1 MNARYS
7 ILIRWSD
14 EDRCYVASLPEF
26 GPYAHTHGQTYEEA
40 LTNAKEALAL
50 LIEDTLPLPEP
61 QTYRAGESGSRL
73 AA

>member
-1 MNARYS
+1 MNPRYS

-14 EDRCYVASLPEF
+14 GDRCYVASLPEF
-26 GPYAHTHGQTYEEA
+26 GPYAESHGQTYE
-40 LTNAKEALAL
+40 EALAL

-61 QTYRAGESGSRL
+61 QTYIAGSSHSRI